1 MKPALAAVLV
11 WGIVWAPAVL
21 TCPAQERQSSRELE
35 LLSHVQQRMAE
46 DLDRLPDYFCQE
58 TIERSAKLP
67 RQNLL
72 FRDRIR
78 LDVAYIGLK
87 EMFAWPG
94 SAKFE
99 YSSPDRMVSGG
110 ASGFGSFGSWTHSLF
125 RSSAPVFGYAGEHII
140 DGRRTFQYNFQVPL
154 AGSTYK
160 VNVRGREAVVPYS
173 GSIWID
179 PELLEM
185 LRLEVRAGQSGLPV
199 ASVTNVIDYARTLIG
214 SAEFLLPQS
223 AELIMI
229 DAEGNEHRNLTRLTG
244 CRQYTAESSI
254 SFDLPAAAPAAVSE
268 ARELTLPAGIT
279 LEAKLESPISFEQ
292 SAVGDQITARLDRA
306 VNAGSLSLPKGAT
319 LSGRIRR
326 LEQYGEPA
334 KLYIVGLEFSSLAL
348 ANTRVRFRARLTG
361 PLLKVW
367 ERKEPAFYGAPPT
380 SRGIESSG
388 LDIDNSDPLSPYG
401 VFRIWGNRLR
411 LSRGLR
417 MIWETQDETAQPAL
431 VAKAGADPVPP
442 VAAPQPV
449 QAARQPAQ
457 VAPPP
462 VLPAKPAPA
471 PVIRVTTRLVQVHV
485 LVQDRKGDPIS
496 GLTRD
501 DFVLLD
507 EGTPQQITDFSVESG
522 GPSLGPRTP
531 VSPNDPAVRGSRM
544 PIAATA
550 VLFDRLNTS
559 TDDQF
564 YAKRELLKFLRK
576 AKRQERIAIYVLDG
590 NLRVLPDSTDA
601 GELDRALSG
610 RGSAQLDA
618 SEPPKPD
625 TGFKAVDKMLSR
637 TNREI
642 ASLAVEERVLRT
654 LWALEAV
661 GLQLSRLPGRKNLVW
676 LSGAFPLSIAPE
688 LNEMAELRK
697 DHLLFSGQKS
707 FASQARQTTRVLTDA
722 NVAVYPVDARGLV
735 GVAEANA
742 ADATPGVLVQGGVE
756 APQPLPN
763 SAAQSRQATDE
774 QGGVEVP
781 RPLPKSVVQSQQAM
795 ERLARDTGGR
805 AFYGANDLIAGIN
818 RAFEDSRLVYVLGF
832 RPSHEEWDGKFH
844 QIKVQVK
851 QPGSQLRHRRGYF
864 AVSESGDRGER

>member
-1 MKPALAAVLV
+1 MKPALATVLV
-11 WGIVWAPAVL
+11 WGIVCAPAVL
-21 TCPAQERQSSRELE
+21 TCAAQELQRSRELE
-35 LLSHVQQRMAE
+35 LLSRVQQRMAE
-46 DLDRLPDYFCQE
+46 NLDRLPDYFCQE

-67 RQNLL
+67 RQNLI

-99 YSSPDRMVSGG
+99 YSSPDKMISGG

-125 RSSAPVFGYAGEHII
+125 RSSAPVLAYSGEHII
-140 DGRRTFQYNFQVPL
+140 GGRRMLQYNFQVPL

-160 VNVRGREAVVPYS
+160 VNVRGRAAIVPYS

-199 ASVTNVIDYARTLIG
+199 VSVTNVIDYARTLIG

-223 AELIMI
+223 AELIML

-244 CRQYTAESSI
+244 CRQYTAESSV

-334 KLYIVGLEFSSLAL
+334 KLYIVGLEFSSVAL

-388 LDIDNSDPLSPYG
+388 LDIDSSDPLSPHG

-417 MIWETQDETAQPAL
+417 MIWETQDETTEPVL

-442 VAAPQPV
+442 VAAPQLVQAALQPV
-449 QAARQPAQ
+449 QAAPQPAQ

-522 GPSLGPRTP
+522 SPSSVPRTP
-531 VSPNDPAVRGSRM
+531 VSPSDPSLRSARM

-550 VLFDRLNTS
+550 VLFDKLNTS
-559 TDDQF
+559 TDDQV
-564 YAKRELLKFLRK
+564 YAKRELLKFLK
-576 AKRQERIAIYVLDG
+576 KTKRQERIAIYVLDG
-590 NLRVLPDSTDA
+590 NLRALSDSTST
-601 GELDRALSG
+601 GELDKALTG
-610 RGSAQLDA
+610 HGSAQLAA
-618 SEPPKPD
+618 SEPAKPD
-625 TGFKAVDKMLSR
+625 TGFKKVDKKLARMD
-637 TNREI
+637 REI
-642 ASLAVEERVLRT
+642 ANLAAEERVLRT

-661 GLQLSRLPGRKNLVW
+661 GLHLSRLPGRKNLVW

-688 LNEMAELRK
+688 LSEMAELRK
-697 DHLLFSGQKS
+697 EYRLSSRQKS
-707 FASQARQTTRVLTDA
+707 FASQTRQTARVLTDA

-742 ADATPGVLVQGGVE
+742 ADAEPGAEVHGGIE
-756 APQPLPN
+756 M
-763 SAAQSRQATDE
+763 
-774 QGGVEVP
+774 
-781 RPLPKSVVQSQQAM
+781 VQSQQAM

-805 AFYGANDLIAGIN
+805 AFYGANDVITGIN
-818 RAFEDSRLVYVLGF
+818 RAFDDSRLVYVLGF
-832 RPSHEEWDGKFH
+832 RPSHQEWDGKFR

-851 QPGSQLRHRRGYF
+851 QPGLQLRHRRGYF
-864 AVSESGDRGER
+864 AVSDSEAR